1 MEIIVMSKDYEVFK
15 GKKLSDL
22 FEEIHTNSGVKRV
35 QIDSML
41 SHLTSMITNPDDAV
55 QLVPVIKDYM
65 EVAVKNDEQIIK
77 IAGIVGRILQAEMKG
92 VNDEGVLTDL
102 EKEQLMKALE
112 DEVTTIQIESDKIK
126 HKKKSVDDK
135 ISKFDK
141 N

>member
-1 MEIIVMSKDYEVFK
+1 MSKDYEVFK
-15 GKKLSDL
+15 GKNLSDL
-22 FEEIHTNSGVKRV
+22 FQEIHTNSEVKRV

-92 VNDEGVLTDL
+92 VNDEGLLTDR

-112 DEVTTIQIESDKIK
+112 DEVNTIQIESDKIK
-126 HKKKSVDDK
+126 NKKKSVDDK
-135 ISKFDK
+135 ISKFDS

>member
-22 FEEIHTNSGVKRV
+22 FEEIHTNSEVKRV

-92 VNDEGVLTDL
+92 VNDEGLLSDL

>member
-1 MEIIVMSKDYEVFK
+1 MIMSKDYEIFK

-22 FEEIHTNSGVKRV
+22 FQEIHTNSEVKRV

-65 EVAVKNDEQIIK
+65 EVAVKNDEQLIK

-92 VNDEGVLTDL
+92 VNDEGVLTDR
-102 EKEQLMKALE
+102 EKEQLMQALE
-112 DEVTTIQIESDKIK
+112 DEVNTIQIESDKIK
-126 HKKKSVDDK
+126 NKKKSVDKK
-135 ISKFDK
+135 ISKFDT

>member
-1 MEIIVMSKDYEVFK
+1 MSKDYEIFK

-22 FEEIHTNSGVKRV
+22 FQEIHQNSEVKRV

-41 SHLTSMITNPDDAV
+41 SHLTSMISNPDDAV

-65 EVAVKNDEQIIK
+65 EVAVKNDEQLIK

-92 VNDEGVLTDL
+92 VNDEGILTDI

-112 DEVTTIQIESDKIK
+112 DEVSSIQLESDKIK
-126 HKKKSVDDK
+126 NQKKNVDDK
-135 ISKFDK
+135 ISKYDA

>member
-1 MEIIVMSKDYEVFK
+1 MSKDYEVFK
-15 GKKLSDL
+15 GKNLSDL
-22 FEEIHTNSGVKRV
+22 FQEIHTNSEVKRV

-65 EVAVKNDEQIIK
+65 EVAVKNDEQLIK

-92 VNDEGVLTDL
+92 VNDEGLLTDL

-112 DEVTTIQIESDKIK
+112 DEVSSIQIESDKIK
-126 HKKKSVDDK
+126 SQRKM
-135 ISKFDK
+135 
-141 N
+141 

>member
-1 MEIIVMSKDYEVFK
+1 MSKDYEVFK

-22 FEEIHTNSGVKRV
+22 FQEIHQNSEVKRV

-41 SHLTSMITNPDDAV
+41 SHLTSMISNPDDAV

-65 EVAVKNDEQIIK
+65 EVAVKNDEQLIK

-92 VNDEGVLTDL
+92 VNDEGLLTDM

-112 DEVTTIQIESDKIK
+112 DEVSSIQIESDKIK
-126 HKKKSVDDK
+126 NKKKSVDDK
-135 ISKFDK
+135 LSKFDT

>member
-1 MEIIVMSKDYEVFK
+1 MSKDYEIFK
-15 GKKLSDL
+15 GKNLSDL
-22 FEEIHTNSGVKRV
+22 FQEIHQNSEVKRV

-41 SHLTSMITNPDDAV
+41 QHLTSMITNPDDAV

-65 EVAVKNDEQIIK
+65 EVAVKNDEQLIK

-92 VNDEGVLTDL
+92 VNDEGILSDI

-112 DEVTTIQIESDKIK
+112 DEVNSIQVESDKIK
-126 HKKKSVDDK
+126 NQKKNVDDK
-135 ISKFDK
+135 ISKYDA

>member
-1 MEIIVMSKDYEVFK
+1 MSKDYEVFK

-92 VNDEGVLTDL
+92 VNDEGLLTDL

>member
-1 MEIIVMSKDYEVFK
+1 MSKDYEIFK

-22 FEEIHTNSGVKRV
+22 FQEIHQNSEVKRV

-41 SHLTSMITNPDDAV
+41 QHLTSMITNPDDAV

-65 EVAVKNDEQIIK
+65 EVAVKNDEQLIK
-77 IAGIVGRILQAEMKG
+77 IANIVGRILQAEMKG
-92 VNDEGVLTDL
+92 VNDEGLLSDI

-112 DEVTTIQIESDKIK
+112 DEVNSIQVESDKIK
-126 HKKKSVDDK
+126 AQKKNVDDTV
-135 ISKFDK
+135 SKYES

>member
-1 MEIIVMSKDYEVFK
+1 MSKDYEIFK

-22 FEEIHTNSGVKRV
+22 FKEIHQNSEVKRV

-41 SHLTSMITNPDDAV
+41 SHLTSMISNPDDAV

-65 EVAVKNDEQIIK
+65 EVAVKNDEQLIK

-92 VNDEGVLTDL
+92 VNDEGVLTDR
-102 EKEQLMKALE
+102 EKEQLMQALE
-112 DEVTTIQIESDKIK
+112 DEVNTKQIESDKIK
-126 HKKKSVDDK
+126 NKKKSVDKK
-135 ISKFDK
+135 ISKFDT

>member
-1 MEIIVMSKDYEVFK
+1 MSKDYEVFK

-22 FEEIHTNSGVKRV
+22 FQEIHQNSEVKRV

-41 SHLTSMITNPDDAV
+41 SHLTSMISNPDDAV

-65 EVAVKNDEQIIK
+65 EVAVKNDEQLIK

-92 VNDEGVLTDL
+92 VNDEGLLTDL

-112 DEVTTIQIESDKIK
+112 DEVSSIQIESDKIK
-126 HKKKSVDDK
+126 SQKKNVDNK
-135 ISKFDK
+135 ISKYDT

>member
-1 MEIIVMSKDYEVFK
+1 MSKDYEIFK

-22 FEEIHTNSGVKRV
+22 FQEIHQNSEVKRV

-65 EVAVKNDEQIIK
+65 EVAVKNDEQLIK

-92 VNDEGVLTDL
+92 VNDEGLLSDR
-102 EKEQLMKALE
+102 EKEQLMQALE
-112 DEVTTIQIESDKIK
+112 DEVNTIQIESDKIK
-126 HKKKSVDDK
+126 HKKKSVDKK
-135 ISKFDK
+135 ISKFDT

>member
-15 GKKLSDL
+15 GKNLSDL
-22 FEEIHTNSGVKRV
+22 FQEIHTNSEVKRV

-92 VNDEGVLTDL
+92 VNDEGLLTDR

-112 DEVTTIQIESDKIK
+112 DEVNTIQIESDKIK

-135 ISKFDK
+135 LSKFDK

>member
-1 MEIIVMSKDYEVFK
+1 MSKDYEIFK

-22 FEEIHTNSGVKRV
+22 FQEIHQNSEVKRV

-41 SHLTSMITNPDDAV
+41 SHLTSMISNPDDAV

-65 EVAVKNDEQIIK
+65 EVAVKNDEQLIK

-92 VNDEGVLTDL
+92 VNDEGLLSDL

-112 DEVTTIQIESDKIK
+112 EEVTSIQVESDKIK
-126 HKKKSVDDK
+126 SQKKNVDDK
-135 ISKFDK
+135 ISKYDS

>member
-1 MEIIVMSKDYEVFK
+1 MSKDYEVFK
-15 GKKLSDL
+15 GKNLSDL
-22 FEEIHTNSGVKRV
+22 FQEIHTNSEVKRV

-65 EVAVKNDEQIIK
+65 EVAVKNDEQLIK

-92 VNDEGVLTDL
+92 VNDEGLLTDR

-112 DEVTTIQIESDKIK
+112 DEVNTIQIESDKIK

-135 ISKFDK
+135 LSKFDK

>member
-1 MEIIVMSKDYEVFK
+1 MSKDYEIFK

-22 FEEIHTNSGVKRV
+22 FQEIHTNSEVKRV

-41 SHLTSMITNPDDAV
+41 SHLTSMISNPDDAV

-65 EVAVKNDEQIIK
+65 EVAVKNDEQLIK

-92 VNDEGVLTDL
+92 VNDEGVLTDR

-112 DEVTTIQIESDKIK
+112 DEVNTIQIESDKIK
-126 HKKKSVDDK
+126 HKKKSVDKK
-135 ISKFDK
+135 ISKFDT

>member
-1 MEIIVMSKDYEVFK
+1 MSKDYEIFK

-22 FEEIHTNSGVKRV
+22 FQEIHQNSEVKRV

-41 SHLTSMITNPDDAV
+41 QHLTSMITNPDDAI

-65 EVAVKNDEQIIK
+65 EVAVKNDEQLIK

-92 VNDEGVLTDL
+92 VNDEGILTDL

-112 DEVTTIQIESDKIK
+112 DEVSSIQLESDKIK
-126 HKKKSVDDK
+126 NQKKITDDRV
-135 ISKFDK
+135 SKFD
-141 N
+141 NN

>member
-1 MEIIVMSKDYEVFK
+1 MSKDYEIFK

-22 FEEIHTNSGVKRV
+22 FQEIHQNSEVKRV

-41 SHLTSMITNPDDAV
+41 SHLTSMISNPDDAV

-65 EVAVKNDEQIIK
+65 EVAVKNDEQLIK

-92 VNDEGVLTDL
+92 VNDEGLLTDM

-112 DEVTTIQIESDKIK
+112 DEVNTIQIESDKIK
-126 HKKKSVDDK
+126 NKKKSVDKK
-135 ISKFDK
+135 ISKFDT

>member
-1 MEIIVMSKDYEVFK
+1 MSKDYEVFK
-15 GKKLSDL
+15 GKKLSDI
-22 FEEIHTNSGVKRV
+22 FQEIHTNSEVKRV

-65 EVAVKNDEQIIK
+65 EVAVKNDEQLIK
-77 IAGIVGRILQAEMKG
+77 IANIVGRILQAEMKG

-112 DEVTTIQIESDKIK
+112 DEVNTIQIESDKIK
-126 HKKKSVDDK
+126 NKKKSVDDK
-135 ISKFDK
+135 ISKFDT

>member
-1 MEIIVMSKDYEVFK
+1 MSKDYEIFK

-22 FEEIHTNSGVKRV
+22 FQEIHQNSEVKRV

-41 SHLTSMITNPDDAV
+41 SHLTSMISNPDDAV

-65 EVAVKNDEQIIK
+65 EVAVKNDEQLIK

-92 VNDEGVLTDL
+92 VNDEGLLTDL

-112 DEVTTIQIESDKIK
+112 DEVSSIQIESDKIK
-126 HKKKSVDDK
+126 SQKKNVDNK
-135 ISKFDK
+135 ISKYDT

>member
-22 FEEIHTNSGVKRV
+22 FQEIHTNSEVKRV

-65 EVAVKNDEQIIK
+65 EVAVKNDEQLIK

-92 VNDEGVLTDL
+92 VNDEGLLSDR
-102 EKEQLMKALE
+102 EKEQLMQALE
-112 DEVTTIQIESDKIK
+112 DEVNTIQIESDKIK
-126 HKKKSVDDK
+126 NKKKSVDKK
-135 ISKFDK
+135 ISKFDT

>member
-1 MEIIVMSKDYEVFK
+1 MSKDYEVFK

-22 FEEIHTNSGVKRV
+22 FQEIHNNSEVKRV

-65 EVAVKNDEQIIK
+65 EVAVKNDEQLIK

-92 VNDEGVLTDL
+92 VNDEGLLSDL

-112 DEVTTIQIESDKIK
+112 DEVSSIQLESDKIK
-126 HKKKSVDDK
+126 NQKKNVDDK
-135 ISKFDK
+135 ISKYDT

>member
-1 MEIIVMSKDYEVFK
+1 MSKDYEVFK
-15 GKKLSDL
+15 GKQLSDL
-22 FEEIHTNSGVKRV
+22 FEEIHTNSEVKRV

-92 VNDEGVLTDL
+92 VNDEGLLSDL

>member
-1 MEIIVMSKDYEVFK
+1 MSKDYEIFK

-22 FEEIHTNSGVKRV
+22 FQEIHQNSEVKRV

-41 SHLTSMITNPDDAV
+41 SHLTSMISNPDDAV

-65 EVAVKNDEQIIK
+65 EVAVKNDEQLIK

-92 VNDEGVLTDL
+92 VNDEGLLTDM

-112 DEVTTIQIESDKIK
+112 DEVNTIQIESDKIK
-126 HKKKSVDDK
+126 NKKKNVDDK

>member
-1 MEIIVMSKDYEVFK
+1 MSKDYEVFK

-22 FEEIHTNSGVKRV
+22 FQEIHQNSEVKRV

-41 SHLTSMITNPDDAV
+41 SHLTSMISNPDDAV

-65 EVAVKNDEQIIK
+65 EVAVKNDEQLIK

-92 VNDEGVLTDL
+92 VNDEGLLTDR
-102 EKEQLMKALE
+102 EKEQLMQALE
-112 DEVTTIQIESDKIK
+112 DEVNTIQIESDKIK
-126 HKKKSVDDK
+126 NKKKSVDKK
-135 ISKFDK
+135 ISKFDT

>member
-1 MEIIVMSKDYEVFK
+1 MSKDYEVFK

-22 FEEIHTNSGVKRV
+22 FQEIHQNSEVKRV

-41 SHLTSMITNPDDAV
+41 SHLTSMISNPDDAV

-65 EVAVKNDEQIIK
+65 EVAVKNDEQLIK

-92 VNDEGVLTDL
+92 VNDEGLLTDR
-102 EKEQLMKALE
+102 EKEQLMQALE
-112 DEVTTIQIESDKIK
+112 DEVNTIQLESDKIK
-126 HKKKSVDDK
+126 SKKKSVDDK
-135 ISKFDK
+135 ISKFDS

>member
-1 MEIIVMSKDYEVFK
+1 MSKDYEVFK

-22 FEEIHTNSGVKRV
+22 FQEIHQNSEVKRV

-41 SHLTSMITNPDDAV
+41 SHLTSMISNPDDAV

-65 EVAVKNDEQIIK
+65 EVAVKNDEQLIK

-92 VNDEGVLTDL
+92 VNDEGLLTDM

-112 DEVTTIQIESDKIK
+112 DEVSSIQLESDRIK
-126 HKKKSVDDK
+126 SQKKNVDDK
-135 ISKFDK
+135 VSKFD
-141 N
+141 NN

>member
-22 FEEIHTNSGVKRV
+22 FQEIHTNSEVKRV

-92 VNDEGVLTDL
+92 VNDEGLLTDL

>member
-1 MEIIVMSKDYEVFK
+1 MSKDYEVFK

-22 FEEIHTNSGVKRV
+22 FQEIHQNSEVKRV

-41 SHLTSMITNPDDAV
+41 SHLTSMISNPDDAV

-65 EVAVKNDEQIIK
+65 EVAVKNDEQLIK

-92 VNDEGVLTDL
+92 VNDEGLLTDM

-112 DEVTTIQIESDKIK
+112 DEVNTIQIESDKIK
-126 HKKKSVDDK
+126 NKKKNVDDK

>member
-1 MEIIVMSKDYEVFK
+1 MSKDYEIFK

-22 FEEIHTNSGVKRV
+22 FQEIHQNSEVKRV

-65 EVAVKNDEQIIK
+65 EVAVKNDEQLIK

-92 VNDEGVLTDL
+92 VNDEGLLTDL

-112 DEVTTIQIESDKIK
+112 DEVSSIQIESDKIK
-126 HKKKSVDDK
+126 NQKKNVDDK
-135 ISKFDK
+135 ISKYAA

>member
-1 MEIIVMSKDYEVFK
+1 MSKDYEIFK

-22 FEEIHTNSGVKRV
+22 FQEIHQNSEVKRV

-41 SHLTSMITNPDDAV
+41 SHLTSMISNPDDAV

-65 EVAVKNDEQIIK
+65 EVAVKNDEQLIK

-92 VNDEGVLTDL
+92 VNDEGLLSDL

-112 DEVTTIQIESDKIK
+112 DEVNSIQVESDKIK
-126 HKKKSVDDK
+126 HQKKNVDDK
-135 ISKFDK
+135 ISKYDA

>member
-1 MEIIVMSKDYEVFK
+1 MSKDYEIFK

-22 FEEIHTNSGVKRV
+22 FQEIHQNSEVKRV

-41 SHLTSMITNPDDAV
+41 SHLTSMISNPDDAV

-65 EVAVKNDEQIIK
+65 EVAVKNDEQLIK

-92 VNDEGVLTDL
+92 VNDEGILTDM

-112 DEVTTIQIESDKIK
+112 EEVTSIQVESDKIK
-126 HKKKSVDDK
+126 SQKKNVDDK
-135 ISKFDK
+135 ISKYDS